1 MYRILIRMK
10 CGALVIVEGY
20 DEAIMFL
27 EENGDNIAHII
38 REEVR
43 A

>member
-1 MYRILIRMK
+1 MYRMLVRMK
-10 CGALVIVEGY
+10 CGALVVVEGY

-27 EENGDNIAHII
+27 EEHGDSIAYII